1 MPDTIPVHLWSDL
14 EYNSRITVHPL
25 PSYSP
30 DYNPIEYLWKKV
42 KKGTTHNRYFP
53 EFGML
58 VDTVERVLERLSQVP
73 NDILSLMSEYRKS
86 FEDLQ
91 FPVAA

>member
-1 MPDTIPVHLWSDL
+1 MERFFL

-42 KKGTTHNRYFP
+42 KKDTTHNRYFP
-53 EFGML
+53 EFGTL
-58 VDTVERVLERLSQVP
+58 IETVERVLERLSQVP
-73 NDILSLMSEYRKS
+73 KDILSLMSEYRKS